1 MPGPLI
7 RPYSHYSLT
16 LVTGRNRPEVTRTRA
31 PSPMRSEA
39 RVRVASPVTS
49 ICKHGMESADPPC
62 SRPPSPPSGGGERPS
77 PGVPNLPAGAVASRR
92 GSHAV
97 GWPSRLPACPPCSVR
112 GAAVAGALSLPTC
125 RRRWHGAGSSPR
137 ARPPSPARGRQG
149 AEGHAPGGPA
159 RARAPS
165 RPVGRW
171 GLALT
176 TSCWRR
182 PPRRRPRRRSS
193 TTRPRW
199 PAPRAR
205 TSSWPRSSAP
215 PRWPRRAPR
224 G

>member
-49 ICKHGMESADPPC
+49 MCKHGMESADPPC
-62 SRPPSPPSGGGERPS
+62 SRPPSPPLGGGERPS
-77 PGVPNLPAGAVASRR
+77 PGVQPPRGRCSVSPRVACCRLALPAPGLPSLLSAGGGRRRGAQPPDVSPSVAWGGLQPSCATAVSGEGASR
-92 GSHAV
+92 G
-97 GWPSRLPACPPCSVR
+97 
-112 GAAVAGALSLPTC
+112 
-125 RRRWHGAGSSPR
+125 
-137 ARPPSPARGRQG
+137 GR
-149 AEGHAPGGPA
+149 HAPGGPA

-171 GLALT
+171 GSALT
-176 TSCWRR
+176 TSCRRR

-205 TSSWPRSSAP
+205 TSSWPRSSAS